1 MGRSRFPGKPL
12 KFQNRK
18 RISVLSGAVYHET
31 AQENHPAARGS
42 GGNDFSG
49 EKEEEE
55 KKETNNENDKNFTS
69 ENKVIDNNHKNQQ
82 ESQENGSDISKSP
95 VRTRSQNKMEPSKS
109 EKPKPVKKTVTFGT
123 VESCEDIFLNLKRVP
138 IKHHAPLVSII
149 KKKSSLKQTEYS
161 TFNSILKPAK
171 LTDLSSKSSIEQ
183 QEGYLRK
190 NLNPLSKPLNKFSQ
204 FSESRCISPPP
215 RNISPVEKEAGNP
228 PKFVLPIRSA
238 HSSRVIKPNKRFI
251 DGEEQSTISSSLSS
265 GKVLKKP
272 KLKRLVFNNIH
283 GDDDSPEEEDLDK
296 NDSEKNRDKSL
307 LSSNL
312 FKGKTTNSFSNINT
326 GSRKS
331 LRDLFSVEKD
341 SDFPPDENSNVET
354 LEKLKTNESKEERTG
369 HAMRKLMDISDG
381 STSPSTSSSS
391 ESEESWESESPVASG
406 DEEERPTSASPEKD
420 KSTTSQLLRGK
431 VIIREARLQLN
442 TTTPSNTGLDGPFST
457 VTPSS
462 SPNPPTTVTCGV
474 CGAVRFYRFV
484 KQARKFGIYSCESC
498 RKFISKML
506 KKEKLSQRTGPVVMQ
521 CLKGEGNC
529 HVPPIVRSQQWKLLR
544 CTNKT
549 RCPACWLKMCL
560 KAFQVPP
567 NIRASLTAMLPP
579 YMRASAKPSG
589 PLTQVNPLRIPSNT
603 TSIPQPMFSTL
614 TNTENENK
622 LFGTLKSA
630 KKLSEE
636 MDKHEEKIQK
646 EFKEGDDLNKDFSNN
661 RKRRL
666 TRVKVRKK
674 DKSDNNPTE
683 DPKRQKMELKGPRVK
698 HVCRSA
704 SIVLGQP
711 IATFPTQEEKDKP
724 EKSLLSDDDN
734 MAVTNLDKEN
744 GTLIMSSCDSEI
756 DTENKSL
763 QTLSESLSTKEFDV
777 EIQSESKK
785 KKVESQIAV
794 KQHTKVE
801 SSEDETVADLLP
813 KKSIQKPLSNITN
826 IRGRSQKCGQNRP
839 ELICVDF
846 WESYDPDEVCST
858 GFGLIGTTPF
868 TVVRLCF
875 LCGSAGDE
883 KMLVCSSCCEWYHG
897 WCAEDAGRSA
907 NSSDWTC
914 ARCVACAVCSRAAAR
929 LRCRSCARHHHATCL
944 VPAPPDHRSDWPQ
957 ICSACLKCKSC
968 DSNRVNKFVGS
979 LPFCRPCFKLR
990 QKGNYCPL
998 CQACYRDNDFDSKM
1012 MECGWCGRWVHA
1024 SCEGLSGEGYQLLS
1038 ALPPSI
1044 EYICCKCMPN
1054 DPPWRKM
1061 LTEHLKAKLL
1071 HLLKQ
1076 LAKNKKACALLK
1088 LTPHKN
1094 TPVPNKPYR
1103 LMSPQAIRKLH
1114 FDNGDETMKNTTETK
1129 VYRNTSRGRRNN
1141 PSLNKFDDS
1150 NMSQNIWHCSSL
1162 FTDVEIEKEDMPHT
1176 SHKVVNLQE
1185 PLMQNKEIC
1194 FSTGLYNN
1202 KTEFSASCVEVH
1214 ENYPSQIKMEKAMA
1228 MLPTTIHDDK
1238 YEAISDDDEPVKSF
1252 SQACSQQELS
1262 PALIRQPNL
1271 LNEGSTQNEL
1281 NRIVSPSL
1289 LDIKKRVNS
1298 DEYISLKDFNHDM
1311 KDVIIRT
1318 SNDDLQSIY
1327 KELFS
1332 ETFPW
1337 FDCENNCLQPN
1348 LEVEGE
1354 QDDVESL
1361 KEQEMS
1367 DNKGIKTT
1375 EQSVEKPLDQIVPK
1389 LESDGMKIE
1398 EELLEFYPMVDS
1410 RICVLCKVV
1419 GDGSPAMEGRLLYCG
1434 QNDWIH
1440 ANCALW
1446 SAEVFEEIDG
1456 SLQNVHSAIS
1466 RGKMIKCAS
1475 CEIKGASVGCCAKN
1489 CSETYHYACARKES
1503 CAFMDDKRVFC
1514 PTHGRD
1520 VPKKSLQ
1527 KDADFELTRPVY
1539 VELDKKKKRYSEISK
1554 VQFLMGSLTVHSLG
1568 KIVPSVSDY
1577 EDFLMPVDFSC
1588 TRLFWSSKKP
1598 SKIVRYTIKTKLILA
1613 EPLPGY
1619 DFGVNITVDHT
1630 MDVHIVDR
1638 AIAEIGAWHE
1648 SLETRP
1654 KPVLMMKNDK
1664 SPIKFGNSV
1673 TLEDLAV
1680 KQVVDYLLDN
1690 VCKQEQQDEEEP
1702 QTTADLLPPEVKDAI
1717 FEDLN
1722 HDLLDGISMQD
1733 IFPKLMSY
1741 EDLVA
1746 MDLKNE
1752 FYGAM
1757 SQSDDKTDSRST
1769 DFIDELLNARL
1780 ESGNKE
1786 LKRSKSEMLLQ
1797 NHNFKTL
1804 TTGRGQQRSTSL
1816 TWNNKF
1822 DTSLLSS
1829 TIKRCKIGKSSTVT
1843 GKLSPVQ
1850 RVALAE
1856 NSLDAIKEN
1865 ERSNIDKKV
1874 KSENASN
1881 DTDIC
1886 EEAPHSS
1893 GINYRAATPKQKD
1906 DNSNEKADKTEGYY
1920 TDVIDFYTKIQCSPI
1935 SQLDGAADWSGSEST
1950 CSSRPCSPRDD
1961 DFTPIQQLDGA
1972 EDHVGGND
1980 NMQRNHSNQFLYRAS
1995 GTEST
2000 YTVTIAGNA
2009 ISGQPELVMRPL
2021 DDGSG
2026 VPGQLEQLVRCDRC
2040 QCTYRNKES
2049 YDRHVPSCD
2058 MMSTSESESENPKS
2072 PENRTLTTL
2081 QNAFQGGFAQPM
2093 IIHTGVVTGSEN
2105 SVKAEGIS
2113 ARRTSINTRQIT
2125 INGTIVE
2132 TPSPGPTNEM
2142 TMTITEQMKS
2152 GTVIFDQSKTSNV
2165 QGSANQQV
2173 LSTPQIVVTPQ
2184 MLLPPK
2190 TSTSGGQKIMTPQI
2204 ITQPGIIPYN
2214 ICVKPGNGNAN
2225 IQQIQGGADMAQLL
2239 TGPGGIQVISSNSNQ
2254 VLTIPSN
2261 QGSITPMIQGK
2272 NQVANFPN
2280 MASASS
2286 IALPVNSIQAMPN
2299 TSIIQNIQPM
2309 IRPQI
2314 QGNPT
2319 IVVPAMTAQRL
2330 SSPNSQNK
2338 QQIILSGT
2346 PQKSPK
2352 KQPPQVQPKPIF
2364 QASSR
2369 GRGRPLPKPTTIK
2382 RQTKLEKTF
2391 TTINQSPLGP
2401 GNTVIQ
2407 LQTNNQTGQP
2417 SIIVQPVAN
2426 QNIMSAYVEALSQQ
2440 QNQNMQYIATIAPQ
2454 GDFKTAPTQFISQS
2468 GLVPQTFQ
2476 IQQTE
2481 SGGLVAVPSGG
2492 IPVLLPQGNVGILPQ
2507 TIQQGA
2513 TLLPQG
2519 TIQAQGIISQ
2529 GPNGPTI
2536 LPQAIH
2542 TQNGATIIPQGTIQG
2557 LAPGTITSQT
2567 ATLLPNNTLQSAGAT
2582 VVPQSGIGNG
2592 QTTIIPNAALPSQ
2605 GNALISSAP
2614 GATILPQGTLLP
2626 QFCNDQVLLG
2636 STPTLEM
2643 VTDPSGCMYLT
2654 TTQPVYYGLETIVQN
2669 TVMSSQQ
2676 FVSTAMQGVLAQ
2688 NSSFS
2693 ATTTQVFQ
2701 ASKIEPIVEVP
2712 TGYVVVNN
2720 VGESVSTQAA
2730 SSAPN
2735 VVTAHTVQSTPQSIK
2750 TVKTSVPNLTL
2761 QPLPE
2766 KQSNNNNRQTPKV
2779 IQMGSTPLTMGSQS
2793 GPGNMMTGRQNMNPI
2808 TSQIH
2813 SMSITNPTQNI
2824 QKQNLSKQ
2832 NNITM
2837 SPNVTLVSSTGQP
2850 VMAISQSVPNSM
2862 PSFSMQS
2869 IPLSQPIVSSS
2880 IAPSNNKNNMKVENS
2895 HVIEISG
2902 NLQDNSN
2909 CNSLPTISVTQSIK
2923 SPTPWRLNQNN
2934 NDNKIDMQNISL
2946 RTNNTS
2952 NNSQMNIQNGRQITH
2967 AEPDKIVSQNCMM
2980 PVLNNGNA
2988 MSSGNIHSHQFETS
3002 LNVSHHS
3009 STHSTSNN
3017 VIQITAGNIYP
3028 PSSVMNSNFDAD
3040 TALKLSKI
3048 NALSKAE
3055 GGHLNF
3061 SQEIMA
3067 SHSQQ
3072 HAQNDKSFQ
3081 NIGSNENKHNSDGIN
3096 NQMNIHKL
3104 SSCQVTGNM
3113 NNSPSISIIPHV
3125 IRPQMQNNPNAMPVT
3140 NNTNQMCSIT
3150 NSSHGQVQVLNSAN
3164 NSLQNINMSCQEA
3177 SNNRMNITVSS
3188 DNSLHQSNQQH
3199 DISGSILNS
3208 SSMNHGNM
3216 SMMTHEGNQHPSSN
3230 QIHIMNGQIQH
3241 SRQMDTNQMQTINQS
3256 SSNRSF
3262 HDNII
3267 GTQPNHNQSNM
3278 LSNRSTPD
3286 NNNLMNQSINMHN
3299 LSNNHNLNRSDL
3311 NDLNHLHMNQS
3322 LSNMNNMQNNRMMI
3336 DNMQTHAMNNMSH
3349 QMHSNRPMDSMH
3361 NQQIHSMQ
3369 QMGHHINNSSRQQM
3383 DNMHMGQQ
3391 NMNMQQNRQLENISH
3406 HHPHQMSNVMQIQN
3420 NRQHIDG
3427 NMMSMHQHVSNQMHN
3442 RQQLENSMNM
3452 HHISN
3457 QPTMNLGNPM
3467 DNSNSLQ
3474 GMHGNRHENNSMSMQ
3489 NLNVMNQMQNN
3500 RNPMEHA
3507 GLMQHHINNMNS
3519 MNNMNMHNNM
3529 NNTMQITNTNH
3540 QSMTSSLMHV
3550 PNIPDIKNEIQNSC
3564 SGSCSNNT
3572 TQQFS
3577 NSQSSFEI
3585 CSNMNQNASL
3595 NMGTGNMIHNMNVAN
3610 SNLSNNI
3617 MMNSTNNSMYATNN
3631 QNNLSGHEMLMS
3643 CNNSNDHNVNNNLM
3657 PGNSN
3662 HMMMNNSQSHTNSSQ
3677 ILGAQVPSNNQINI
3691 NSCSMNANNTTQN
3704 INNMDNQI
3712 NRPNI
3717 SSTETPKFQQ
3727 EPMRG
3732 KNMMGPPPNTNIPH
3746 NNLSNND
3753 CSKVNIVANDK
3764 QNHSISVNNQIGY
3777 MQMNS
3782 QNNRVINLP
3791 ERNRMNNSNM
3801 ENNMN
3806 QHAPQQHNIRVVTN
3820 NNSNSSVGGLATEPN
3835 LSFQQKSENST
3846 MINVPFQAIPNSA
3859 PMNINVNS
3867 SNNTV
3872 NITVQNNLVDPKIAS
3887 KTAADINFPLQS
3899 NNANM
3904 LQNQNNTNNM
3914 ICIPVQQNSTINLP
3928 TQNSTSITLPKAPP
3942 TQQSGI
3948 PTNVV
3953 NPMSMRPMN
3962 RVLPLHRDG
3971 QSKSTKTSSASKT
3984 QTVSKQRAPVS
3995 HDMPDLNIKEETID
4009 SDLEKAIEES
4019 KRMLEL
4025 ERAKR
4030 EKEERDAARAIQLS
4044 TEMHEANT
4052 SSATIINEPV
4062 ARDHEPAVNVS
4073 KMTSLPSLD
4082 SDMEAEPPKV
4092 LAEKDTNRSIPT
4104 KITNG
4109 PNKVM
4114 KRPLSDKKTENE
4126 IVANKKQSKLLK
4138 GQENKT
4144 AQPKQA
4150 PDPPKDDGPK
4160 LIYEVTSEDGFNYSS
4175 SSLTDLWAKVIEA
4188 VQNSRKHSGLPL
4200 IQYNLPSSL
4209 SGAHLLGLNNNA
4221 LRYLIEQLPGASRC
4235 TKYKIRQGRPLSS
4248 WDNDLDLS
4256 EGFKESPWGSART
4269 GPVARKHNHDMFS
4282 WMASPFREEPPPFG
4296 GQEGE
4301 SLISRRLATLPPAM
4315 RFRQLKE
4322 TSKASVGVYRS
4333 HIHGRGLFCKRDIEE
4348 GDMVIEYAGEV
4359 IRAVLADQREKRYE
4373 AMSGRRGVGGCYMFR
4388 IDDNL
4393 VVDATLKGNAARF
4406 INHSCDPNCYS
4417 RVVDIHGH
4425 KHILIFAL
4433 RRITIGEELT
4443 YDYKFPFEEIKIPC
4457 TCGAKKCRKY
4467 LN

>member
-31 AQENHPAARGS
+31 TPESHPAARGS
-42 GGNDFSG
+42 GGNDFTG

-55 KKETNNENDKNFTS
+55 KKENNNENEANSTS
-69 ENKVIDNNHKNQQ
+69 ENKVTSEGLKKNKQ
-82 ESQENGSDISKSP
+82 EAQENGSDLLKSP
-95 VRTRSQNKMEPSKS
+95 VRTRSQNKMEPSK
-109 EKPKPVKKTVTFGT
+109 
-123 VESCEDIFLNLKRVP
+123 
-138 IKHHAPLVSII
+138 
-149 KKKSSLKQTEYS
+149 
-161 TFNSILKPAK
+161 
-171 LTDLSSKSSIEQ
+171 
-183 QEGYLRK
+183 
-190 NLNPLSKPLNKFSQ
+190 
-204 FSESRCISPPP
+204 
-215 RNISPVEKEAGNP
+215 
-228 PKFVLPIRSA
+228 
-238 HSSRVIKPNKRFI
+238 
-251 DGEEQSTISSSLSS
+251 DGEEQTTTSNSLCS

-272 KLKRLVFNNIH
+272 KLKRVVFNNLH
-283 GDDDSPEEEDLDK
+283 DDDDSPEEGECDK
-296 NDSEKNRDKSL
+296 KDKEKNREKSL
-307 LSSNL
+307 MASSNL
-312 FKGKTTNSFSNINT
+312 FKGKTANSFSTINT
-326 GSRKS
+326 GSRKP
-331 LRDLFSVEKD
+331 LLDLFAIEKGL
-341 SDFPPDENSNVET
+341 DFPSDENSNVES
-354 LEKLKTNESKEERTG
+354 LDKLKPTESKEERTG
-369 HAMRKLMDISDG
+369 HAMRKLMDISDA
-381 STSPSTSSSS
+381 SSSPSTSSGS
-391 ESEESWESESPVASG
+391 ESEESWESESPPGSG
-406 DEEERPTSASPEKD
+406 DEEEKPASISPEKD
-420 KSTTSQLLRGK
+420 KSNPSQLLRGK

-457 VTPSS
+457 VVPSS

-506 KKEKLSQRTGPVVMQ
+506 KKEKMSQRTGPVVMQ

-567 NIRASLTAMLPP
+567 NLRASLTAMLPP
-579 YMRASAKPSG
+579 HMRASAKPSG
-589 PLTQVNPLRIPSNT
+589 PLTQANPLRITGNT
-603 TSIPQPMFSTL
+603 TSTSPPIFSATNTTTTL
-614 TNTENENK
+614 TTENEK
-622 LFGTLKSA
+622 LFGNLKSI
-630 KKLSEE
+630 KKVSEDVE
-636 MDKHEEKIQK
+636 KQEEKIQESK
-646 EFKEGDDLNKDFSNN
+646 VDEESNEDFSNN

-666 TRVKVRKK
+666 TRIKVRKK
-674 DKSDNNPTE
+674 DKNDVKQTE

-724 EKSLLSDDDN
+724 EKSISSDDDIN
-734 MAVTNLDKEN
+734 TVPITDKEN
-744 GTLIMSSCDSEI
+744 GTPDLSSCESEI
-756 DTENKSL
+756 DAENKPL
-763 QTLSESLSTKEFDV
+763 QTTTQIVTSKEFDT
-777 EIQSESKK
+777 ENQTESKK
-785 KKVESQIAV
+785 RKIEMPISSKPLN
-794 KQHTKVE
+794 KME
-801 SSEDETVADLLP
+801 SSEDEIVMDLIP

-846 WESYDPDEVCST
+846 WESYDPDEVCSS
-858 GFGLIGTTPF
+858 GFGLIGTAPF
-868 TVVRLCF
+868 TVARLCF
-875 LCGSAGDE
+875 LCGSAGSE

-907 NSSDWTC
+907 SSGEWTC

-929 LRCRSCARHHHATCL
+929 LRCRSCARHHHAACL

-968 DSNRVNKFVGS
+968 DNNRVNKFVGS

-1024 SCEGLSGEGYQLLS
+1024 SCE
-1038 ALPPSI
+1038 
-1044 EYICCKCMPN
+1044 
-1054 DPPWRKM
+1054 
-1061 LTEHLKAKLL
+1061 
-1071 HLLKQ
+1071 
-1076 LAKNKKACALLK
+1076 
-1088 LTPHKN
+1088 
-1094 TPVPNKPYR
+1094 
-1103 LMSPQAIRKLH
+1103 
-1114 FDNGDETMKNTTETK
+1114 
-1129 VYRNTSRGRRNN
+1129 
-1141 PSLNKFDDS
+1141 
-1150 NMSQNIWHCSSL
+1150 
-1162 FTDVEIEKEDMPHT
+1162 DVAMEKEDIPHT

-1202 KTEFSASCVEVH
+1202 KTEFSSSCVEVH
-1214 ENYPSQIKMEKAMA
+1214 ENYSPQIKTEKAMA

-1238 YEAISDDDEPVKSF
+1238 YEAISDDDEPVKSI
-1252 SQACSQQELS
+1252 SQASSAQDLS
-1262 PALIRQPNL
+1262 PALIRQTNL
-1271 LNEGSTQNEL
+1271 VDEDITETDF

-1289 LDIKKRVNS
+1289 LDIKRRVNS

-1311 KDVIIRT
+1311 KDVIVRT
-1318 SNDDLQSIY
+1318 SNEDLRSIY
-1327 KELFS
+1327 KELFC

-1348 LEVEGE
+1348 LEVEG
-1354 QDDVESL
+1354 
-1361 KEQEMS
+1361 
-1367 DNKGIKTT
+1367 
-1375 EQSVEKPLDQIVPK
+1375 
-1389 LESDGMKIE
+1389 
-1398 EELLEFYPMVDS
+1398 Y
-1410 RICVLCKVV
+1410 
-1419 GDGSPAMEGRLLYCG
+1419 
-1434 QNDWIH
+1434 
-1440 ANCALW
+1440 
-1446 SAEVFEEIDG
+1446 
-1456 SLQNVHSAIS
+1456 
-1466 RGKMIKCAS
+1466 
-1475 CEIKGASVGCCAKN
+1475 
-1489 CSETYHYACARKES
+1489 
-1503 CAFMDDKRVFC
+1503 
-1514 PTHGRD
+1514 
-1520 VPKKSLQ
+1520 
-1527 KDADFELTRPVY
+1527 
-1539 VELDKKKKRYSEISK
+1539 
-1554 VQFLMGSLTVHSLG
+1554 
-1568 KIVPSVSDY
+1568 DY
-1577 EDFLMPVDFSC
+1577 
-1588 TRLFWSSKKP
+1588 
-1598 SKIVRYTIKTKLILA
+1598 
-1613 EPLPGY
+1613 
-1619 DFGVNITVDHT
+1619 GVNITVDHT
-1630 MDVHIVDR
+1630 LDVQIVER

-1648 SLETRP
+1648 SLETVSNTVRM
-1654 KPVLMMKNDK
+1654 LKNDK
-1664 SPIKFGNSV
+1664 SPIKYGNSV

-1680 KQVVDYLLDN
+1680 KQVVEYLLDN

-1702 QTTADLLPPEVKDAI
+1702 QNTADLLPPEVKDAI

-1757 SQSDDKTDSRST
+1757 SQSDDKSDSRST

-1797 NHNFKTL
+1797 NHNLKTL

-1829 TIKRCKIGKSSTVT
+1829 TIKRCKMGKSSTVT

-1850 RVALAE
+1850 RTTITE
-1856 NSLDAIKEN
+1856 NTLECIKEN
-1865 ERSNIDKKV
+1865 ERTSLEKKP
-1874 KSENASN
+1874 KSENVNNSEIA
-1881 DTDIC
+1881 
-1886 EEAPHSS
+1886 EEAAHSS
-1893 GINYRAATPKQKD
+1893 GINYRSTTPKEKED
-1906 DNSNEKADKTEGYY
+1906 PTKEKADKTEGYY

-1950 CSSRPCSPRDD
+1950 CSSRPNSPRED

-1972 EDHVGGND
+1972 DDHPGND
-1980 NMQRNHSNQFLYRAS
+1980 MQRNHTNQFLYRAS

-2009 ISGQPELVMRPL
+2009 INGQPELVMRPL

-2026 VPGQLEQLVRCDRC
+2026 APGQMEQLVRCDRC

-2049 YDRHVPSCD
+2049 YDRHIPSCD

-2081 QNAFQGGFAQPM
+2081 QNAFQGAFAQPM
-2093 IIHTGVVTGSEN
+2093 VIHAGVVSGTEN

-2132 TPSPGPTNEM
+2132 TPSPGPANEM

-2152 GTVIFDQSKTSNV
+2152 GTVIFDQSKTTNV
-2165 QGSANQQV
+2165 QVSANQQV
-2173 LSTPQIVVTPQ
+2173 LSSPQIVVTPQ

-2190 TSTSGGQKIMTPQI
+2190 TSTSSGQKIMTPQI
-2204 ITQPGIIPYN
+2204 ITQPGILPYN

-2225 IQQIQGGADMAQLL
+2225 IQQIQGGADMTQLL
-2239 TGPGGIQVISSNSNQ
+2239 SGAGGIQVISSNSNQ

-2261 QGSITPMIQGK
+2261 QPGNIAPMIQGK
-2272 NQVANFPN
+2272 NHVTSFPN

-2286 IALPVNSIQAMPN
+2286 IALPVNSIQGMPN

-2330 SSPNSQNK
+2330 ASPNSQNK
-2338 QQIILSGT
+2338 QHIILPGT

-2352 KQPPQVQPKPIF
+2352 KQPPPVQPKPIF
-2364 QASSR
+2364 QAANR

-2454 GDFKTAPTQFISQS
+2454 GDFKTGPTQFISQS
-2468 GLVPQTFQ
+2468 GLMPQTFQ

-2507 TIQQGA
+2507 AIQQGA
-2513 TLLPQG
+2513 TILPQG

-2542 TQNGATIIPQGTIQG
+2542 TQNGTTIIPQGTIQG

-2567 ATLLPNNTLQSAGAT
+2567 ATLLPNNTLHTAGAT

-2592 QTTIIPNAALPSQ
+2592 QTTIIPNGALPSQ

-2730 SSAPN
+2730 SSTPN
-2735 VVTAHTVQSTPQSIK
+2735 VVTAQTVQSTPQPLK

-2761 QPLPE
+2761 QPLPD
-2766 KQSNNNNRQTPKV
+2766 KQQNNVNRQTSKV
-2779 IQMGSTPLTMGSQS
+2779 IQMSPAPLT
-2793 GPGNMMTGRQNMNPI
+2793 
-2808 TSQIH
+2808 
-2813 SMSITNPTQNI
+2813 
-2824 QKQNLSKQ
+2824 
-2832 NNITM
+2832 
-2837 SPNVTLVSSTGQP
+2837 
-2850 VMAISQSVPNSM
+2850 
-2862 PSFSMQS
+2862 
-2869 IPLSQPIVSSS
+2869 
-2880 IAPSNNKNNMKVENS
+2880 
-2895 HVIEISG
+2895 
-2902 NLQDNSN
+2902 
-2909 CNSLPTISVTQSIK
+2909 
-2923 SPTPWRLNQNN
+2923 
-2934 NDNKIDMQNISL
+2934 
-2946 RTNNTS
+2946 
-2952 NNSQMNIQNGRQITH
+2952 
-2967 AEPDKIVSQNCMM
+2967 
-2980 PVLNNGNA
+2980 
-2988 MSSGNIHSHQFETS
+2988 
-3002 LNVSHHS
+3002 
-3009 STHSTSNN
+3009 
-3017 VIQITAGNIYP
+3017 
-3028 PSSVMNSNFDAD
+3028 
-3040 TALKLSKI
+3040 
-3048 NALSKAE
+3048 
-3055 GGHLNF
+3055 
-3061 SQEIMA
+3061 
-3067 SHSQQ
+3067 
-3072 HAQNDKSFQ
+3072 
-3081 NIGSNENKHNSDGIN
+3081 
-3096 NQMNIHKL
+3096 
-3104 SSCQVTGNM
+3104 
-3113 NNSPSISIIPHV
+3113 
-3125 IRPQMQNNPNAMPVT
+3125 
-3140 NNTNQMCSIT
+3140 
-3150 NSSHGQVQVLNSAN
+3150 
-3164 NSLQNINMSCQEA
+3164 
-3177 SNNRMNITVSS
+3177 
-3188 DNSLHQSNQQH
+3188 
-3199 DISGSILNS
+3199 
-3208 SSMNHGNM
+3208 
-3216 SMMTHEGNQHPSSN
+3216 
-3230 QIHIMNGQIQH
+3230 
-3241 SRQMDTNQMQTINQS
+3241 
-3256 SSNRSF
+3256 
-3262 HDNII
+3262 
-3267 GTQPNHNQSNM
+3267 
-3278 LSNRSTPD
+3278 
-3286 NNNLMNQSINMHN
+3286 
-3299 LSNNHNLNRSDL
+3299 
-3311 NDLNHLHMNQS
+3311 
-3322 LSNMNNMQNNRMMI
+3322 
-3336 DNMQTHAMNNMSH
+3336 
-3349 QMHSNRPMDSMH
+3349 
-3361 NQQIHSMQ
+3361 
-3369 QMGHHINNSSRQQM
+3369 
-3383 DNMHMGQQ
+3383 
-3391 NMNMQQNRQLENISH
+3391 
-3406 HHPHQMSNVMQIQN
+3406 
-3420 NRQHIDG
+3420 
-3427 NMMSMHQHVSNQMHN
+3427 
-3442 RQQLENSMNM
+3442 
-3452 HHISN
+3452 
-3457 QPTMNLGNPM
+3457 
-3467 DNSNSLQ
+3467 
-3474 GMHGNRHENNSMSMQ
+3474 
-3489 NLNVMNQMQNN
+3489 
-3500 RNPMEHA
+3500 
-3507 GLMQHHINNMNS
+3507 
-3519 MNNMNMHNNM
+3519 
-3529 NNTMQITNTNH
+3529 
-3540 QSMTSSLMHV
+3540 
-3550 PNIPDIKNEIQNSC
+3550 
-3564 SGSCSNNT
+3564 
-3572 TQQFS
+3572 
-3577 NSQSSFEI
+3577 
-3585 CSNMNQNASL
+3585 
-3595 NMGTGNMIHNMNVAN
+3595 
-3610 SNLSNNI
+3610 
-3617 MMNSTNNSMYATNN
+3617 
-3631 QNNLSGHEMLMS
+3631 
-3643 CNNSNDHNVNNNLM
+3643 
-3657 PGNSN
+3657 
-3662 HMMMNNSQSHTNSSQ
+3662 
-3677 ILGAQVPSNNQINI
+3677 
-3691 NSCSMNANNTTQN
+3691 
-3704 INNMDNQI
+3704 
-3712 NRPNI
+3712 
-3717 SSTETPKFQQ
+3717 
-3727 EPMRG
+3727 
-3732 KNMMGPPPNTNIPH
+3732 
-3746 NNLSNND
+3746 
-3753 CSKVNIVANDK
+3753 
-3764 QNHSISVNNQIGY
+3764 
-3777 MQMNS
+3777 
-3782 QNNRVINLP
+3782 
-3791 ERNRMNNSNM
+3791 
-3801 ENNMN
+3801 
-3806 QHAPQQHNIRVVTN
+3806 
-3820 NNSNSSVGGLATEPN
+3820 
-3835 LSFQQKSENST
+3835 
-3846 MINVPFQAIPNSA
+3846 
-3859 PMNINVNS
+3859 
-3867 SNNTV
+3867 
-3872 NITVQNNLVDPKIAS
+3872 
-3887 KTAADINFPLQS
+3887 
-3899 NNANM
+3899 
-3904 LQNQNNTNNM
+3904 
-3914 ICIPVQQNSTINLP
+3914 QNSTINLP

-3948 PTNVV
+3948 PTNIV

-3971 QSKSTKTSSASKT
+3971 QSKSAKNSSASKT
-3984 QTVSKQRAPVS
+3984 APVPKQRPAPTVS
-3995 HDMPDLNIKEETID
+3995 HDMPDLNVKEETVD

-4019 KRMLEL
+4019 KRMLQL

-4044 TEMHEANT
+4044 AEMQQANT
-4052 SSATIINEPV
+4052 SAASANVESRNHGTIEAV
-4062 ARDHEPAVNVS
+4062 A

-4082 SDMEAEPPKV
+4082 TVMEVEAPKV
-4092 LAEKDTNRSIPT
+4092 LVEKDINRSIQ
-4104 KITNG
+4104 
-4109 PNKVM
+4109 NKMSNASSKVI
-4114 KRPLSDKKTENE
+4114 KRPLNDKKTEKE
-4126 IVANKKQSKLLK
+4126 AVVSKKHSKLLK

-4144 AQPKQA
+4144 SQPKQIC
-4150 PDPPKDDGPK
+4150 DPPKDDGPK

-4175 SSLTDLWAKVIEA
+4175 SSLTDLWTKVIEA
-4188 VQNSRKHSGLPL
+4188 VQNARKLSGLPL
-4200 IQYNLPSSL
+4200 IQYNLPSTL

-4269 GPVARKHNHDMFS
+4269 GPIARKQNHDMFS

-4433 RRITIGEELT
+4433 RRITVGEELT
-4443 YDYKFPFEEIKIPC
+4443 YDYKFPFEEVKIPC

>member
-18 RISVLSGAVYHET
+18 RISVLSGTVYHET
-31 AQENHPAARGS
+31 ATENHPPARGS
-42 GGNDFSG
+42 TANDFAG
-49 EKEEEE
+49 EQEEEE
-55 KKETNNENDKNFTS
+55 KKENNNETDECSQNKVTDTTKNKQENQDKNT
-69 ENKVIDNNHKNQQ
+69 NDL
-82 ESQENGSDISKSP
+82 SKSP
-95 VRTRSQNKMEPSKS
+95 VRTRSQNKMEPAKG

-123 VESCEDIFLNLKRVP
+123 VESCEDIFFPLKKVP
-138 IKHHAPLVSII
+138 IKHHAPLVPII

-171 LTDLSSKSSIEQ
+171 LTDLSSKSSSEH

-190 NLNPLSKPLNKFSQ
+190 NLNPLSKPMNKFSQ
-204 FSESRCISPPP
+204 FSESRCMSPPP
-215 RNISPVEKEAGNP
+215 RNASPVEKESGSST
-228 PKFVLPIRSA
+228 KFVLPMRSA

-251 DGEEQSTISSSLSS
+251 DGEEQSAACSSISS

-272 KLKRLVFNNIH
+272 KLKRLVFNNLPN
-283 GDDDSPEEEDLDK
+283 DDDTPDEEDQ
-296 NDSEKNRDKSL
+296 DKSNQIEKAKDNMPL
-307 LSSNL
+307 QSLKSSNL
-312 FKGKTTNSFSNINT
+312 FKDKTTNSFSSLSVGT
-326 GSRKS
+326 RK
-331 LRDLFSVEKD
+331 LHDLFSYEKE
-341 SDFPPDENSNVET
+341 PPQDENSNLES
-354 LEKLKTNESKEERTG
+354 LEKLKTSEPPKEDRTG
-369 HAMRKLMDISDG
+369 HAMRKLMDISDA
-381 STSPSTSSSS
+381 SSSSSTSSGS
-391 ESEESWESESPVASG
+391 ESEDSWDSASPTGSG
-406 DEEERPTSASPEKD
+406 DEEEKPPPASPEKD
-420 KSTTSQLLRGK
+420 KSSASQLLRGK
-431 VIIREARLQLN
+431 IILREARLQLN
-442 TTTPSNTGLDGPFST
+442 PPAQSTSALDGPFST
-457 VTPSS
+457 HPQSS
-462 SPNPPTTVTCGV
+462 FTCGV

-506 KKEKLSQRTGPVVMQ
+506 KKEKLSQKAGTVVMQ

-544 CTNKT
+544 CTNKA

-567 NIRASLTAMLPP
+567 NIRAGLTAMLPP
-579 YMRASAKPSG
+579 FMRSG
-589 PLTQVNPLRIPSNT
+589 VKTTGALAPANPLRITTTNT
-603 TSIPQPMFSTL
+603 TTTPQPVFAA
-614 TNTENENK
+614 TNGDSENNI
-622 LFGTLKSA
+622 FGVKPAA
-630 KKLSEE
+630 KKVEE
-636 MDKHEEKIQK
+636 VEKVVEDKTPKDRPVATEPNEE
-646 EFKEGDDLNKDFSNN
+646 FNAS
-661 RKRRL
+661 RKRQL

-674 DKSDNNPTE
+674 DKGDTKQVE
-683 DPKRQKMELKGPRVK
+683 DPKRQKVELKGPRVK

-711 IATFPTQEEKDKP
+711 IATFPTQDEKEKQDKTLDEEGALLSVEKDADAP
-724 EKSLLSDDDN
+724 DL
-734 MAVTNLDKEN
+734 TNSEFEV
-744 GTLIMSSCDSEI
+744 DSE
-756 DTENKSL
+756 NKAPPVVPDAA
-763 QTLSESLSTKEFDV
+763 LSKDSDV
-777 EIQSESKK
+777 EALAETKKRKIEQQIPVKIQSK
-785 KKVESQIAV
+785 A
-794 KQHTKVE
+794 E
-801 SSEDETVADLLP
+801 SSEDETVMDLVP
-813 KKSIQKPLSNITN
+813 KKTIMKPLTNITN
-826 IRGRSQKCGQNRP
+826 VRSRAQKCGQNRP

-858 GFGLIGTTPF
+858 GFGLIGTGSF
-868 TVVRLCF
+868 TVARLCF
-875 LCGSAGDE
+875 LCGSAGKE
-883 KMLVCSSCCEWYHG
+883 NMLACSSCCEWYHS
-897 WCAEDAGRSA
+897 WCAEEAAGGGG
-907 NSSDWTC
+907 WTC
-914 ARCVACAVCSRAAAR
+914 ARCVSCAACARGAAR
-929 LRCRSCARHHHATCL
+929 LRCRACARHYHAACL
-944 VPAPPDHRSDWPQ
+944 PAAPPDHRSDWPQ

-968 DSNRVNKFVGS
+968 DSSRVSKFVGS
-979 LPFCRPCFKLR
+979 LPFCGPCFKLR

-1044 EYICCKCMPN
+1044 EYICCKCMPL

-1061 LTEHLKAKLL
+1061 LTEHLKGRLL
-1071 HLLKQ
+1071 HLLKL

-1114 FDNGDETMKNTTETK
+1114 FDVVDESMKTSETK

-1141 PSLNKFDDS
+1141 NFPANKFDDS
-1150 NMSQNIWHCSSL
+1150 NTPHVWQCSSIL
-1162 FTDVEIEKEDMPHT
+1162 QDVDMEKEDIPHT

-1194 FSTGLYNN
+1194 FSTGLYGT
-1202 KTEFSASCVEVH
+1202 KTEFESSCVEVH
-1214 ENYPSQIKMEKAMA
+1214 ENYTPQPKSEKATT
-1228 MLPTTIHDDK
+1228 MLPTTVHDDK
-1238 YEAISDDDEPVKSF
+1238 YEAISDDDEPMKGF
-1252 SQACSQQELS
+1252 PQARSEQDLS
-1262 PALIRQPNL
+1262 PVVLRQ
-1271 LNEGSTQNEL
+1271 STDMSNSDDL
-1281 NRIVSPSL
+1281 DRVISPSL

-1298 DEYISLKDFNHDM
+1298 DGYVSLKDFNHDM
-1311 KDVIIRT
+1311 REVIQRT
-1318 SNDDLQSIY
+1318 TNDDLKSIY
-1327 KELFS
+1327 KDLFS

-1354 QDDVESL
+1354 QEDAESMKDVDVA
-1361 KEQEMS
+1361 
-1367 DNKGIKTT
+1367 DNKVKTAV
-1375 EQSVEKPLDQIVPK
+1375 QSIERPMDQIVPK
-1389 LESDGMKIE
+1389 LEADADKFE
-1398 EELLEFYPMVDS
+1398 EDLLEFYPVVDS
-1410 RICVLCKVV
+1410 RVCVLCKAT
-1419 GDGSPAMEGRLLYCG
+1419 GDGLPSMEGRLLYCG

-1440 ANCALW
+1440 SNCALW

-1466 RGKMIKCAS
+1466 RGKMIKCAA
-1475 CEIKGASVGCCAKN
+1475 CEVKGASVGCCAKN

-1514 PTHGRD
+1514 PTHGKD

-1539 VELDKKKKRYSEISK
+1539 VELDKKKKRYSEITK
-1554 VQFLMGSLTVHSLG
+1554 VQFILGSLAVHSLG

-1577 EDFLMPVDFSC
+1577 EEFLMPVDFSC
-1588 TRLFWSSKKP
+1588 TRLFWSCKKP

-1613 EPLPGY
+1613 EPLPGF

-1630 MDVHIVDR
+1630 MDVHIVER
-1638 AIAEIGAWHE
+1638 VMAEIGAWHE
-1648 SLETRP
+1648 SIETGSS
-1654 KPVLMMKNDK
+1654 KTVLMLKNDK
-1664 SPIKFGNSV
+1664 SPIKYGNTV

-1680 KQVVDYLLDN
+1680 KQVVEHLLDN

-1702 QTTADLLPPEVKDAI
+1702 QNTADLLPPEVKDAI

-1733 IFPKLMSY
+1733 IFQ
-1741 EDLVA
+1741 
-1746 MDLKNE
+1746 DLKNE
-1752 FYGAM
+1752 FYCAM
-1757 SQSDDKTDSRST
+1757 GQSDDKSNDKSDFRST
-1769 DFIDELLNARL
+1769 DFIDELLNSRF
-1780 ESGNKE
+1780 ETGSKE

-1797 NHNFKTL
+1797 SHGLKTL
-1804 TTGRGQQRSTSL
+1804 TTGRGQQRSSS
-1816 TWNNKF
+1816 WNNKF

-1829 TIKRCKIGKSSTVT
+1829 TIKRCKMGKSSTVT

-1850 RVALAE
+1850 RVTLTE
-1856 NSLDAIKEN
+1856 NIIESIKESD
-1865 ERSNIDKKV
+1865 SNTDKKV
-1874 KSENASN
+1874 KVETCTSGA
-1881 DTDIC
+1881 IC
-1886 EEAPHSS
+1886 DEAPHTS
-1893 GINYRAATPKQKD
+1893 GMNYRTTSPKQKD
-1906 DNSNEKADKTEGYY
+1906 ETNTTKTDKNEGYY

-1950 CSSRPCSPRDD
+1950 CSSRPGSPRDND
-1961 DFTPIQQLDGA
+1961 SDFSPIQQLDGA
-1972 EDHVGGND
+1972 EDNHPGD
-1980 NMQRNHSNQFLYRAS
+1980 NVPRGQTNQFLYRAS
-1995 GTEST
+1995 GTES
-2000 YTVTIAGNA
+2000 YTVTFAGNS

-2026 VPGQLEQLVRCDRC
+2026 SNQMEQPVRCDRC

-2049 YDRHVPSCD
+2049 YDRHVASCD
-2058 MMSTSESESENPKS
+2058 MISTSESESENPKS

-2081 QNAFQGGFAQPM
+2081 QNAFQGAFAQPM
-2093 IIHTGVVTGSEN
+2093 IIHAGVVSGTEN
-2105 SVKAEGIS
+2105 TVKAEGIA

-2132 TPSPGPTNEM
+2132 TPSPGPSNEM

-2152 GTVIFDQSKTSNV
+2152 GTVIFDQSKTTNV
-2165 QGSANQQV
+2165 QVSANQQV
-2173 LSTPQIVVTPQ
+2173 LSSPQIVVTPQ

-2190 TSTSGGQKIMTPQI
+2190 TSSAGGQKIMAPQI
-2204 ITQPGIIPYN
+2204 ITQPSILPYN
-2214 ICVKPGNGNAN
+2214 ICVKPGNGGAN
-2225 IQQIQGGADMAQLL
+2225 IQQIQGNADMAQLL
-2239 TGPGGIQVISSNSNQ
+2239 SGSGGIQVISSNSNQ
-2254 VLTIPSN
+2254 VLTIPTN
-2261 QGSITPMIQGK
+2261 QQGNIGGMLQGK
-2272 NQVANFPN
+2272 TQVANFPN
-2280 MASASS
+2280 MSASS
-2286 IALPVNSIQAMPN
+2286 IALPVNSIQGMPN

-2330 SSPNSQNK
+2330 QSPNTQPK
-2338 QQIILSGT
+2338 QQLILPGA

-2352 KQPPQVQPKPIF
+2352 KQPAPVQPKPIF
-2364 QASSR
+2364 QANR
-2369 GRGRPLPKPTTIK
+2369 ARGRPMPKPTTIK
-2382 RQTKLEKTF
+2382 TRQTKMEKTF
-2391 TTINQSPLGP
+2391 TAINQTPIGP

-2454 GDFKTAPTQFISQS
+2454 GDFKTGPTQFISQS
-2468 GLVPQTFQ
+2468 GIMPQTFQ

-2507 TIQQGA
+2507 AIQQGA
-2513 TLLPQG
+2513 TILPQG
-2519 TIQAQGIISQ
+2519 AIQTQGIISQ

-2542 TQNGATIIPQGTIQG
+2542 TQNGTTIIPQGTIQG
-2557 LAPGTITSQT
+2557 LGPGNITSQT
-2567 ATLLPNNTLQSAGAT
+2567 ATLLPNNTLQTAGAT

-2592 QTTIIPNAALPSQ
+2592 QTTIIPNAALNAQ
-2605 GNALISSAP
+2605 GNIISPAT

-2676 FVSTAMQGVLAQ
+2676 FVSTAMPGVLAQ

-2720 VGESVSTQAA
+2720 VGDSVAVSST
-2730 SSAPN
+2730 PN
-2735 VVTAHTVQSTPQSIK
+2735 VVNAQTVQSSPPSLK
-2750 TVKTSVPNLTL
+2750 TVKTTVPNLTL
-2761 QPLPE
+2761 QPLPD
-2766 KQSNNNNRQTPKV
+2766 KSAMNVNRQTPKV
-2779 IQMGSTPLTMGSQS
+2779 IQMNPSSLTI
-2793 GPGNMMTGRQNMNPI
+2793 GPQTGAGTIISGRQTVNPI

-2813 SMSITNPTQNI
+2813 SMTISSAP
-2824 QKQNLSKQ
+2824 QNLQ
-2832 NNITM
+2832 RNIKPCNVSM

-2850 VMAISQSVPNSM
+2850 VMAISQSIPNSAT
-2862 PSFSMQS
+2862 SFSMQS

-2880 IAPSNNKNNMKVENS
+2880 IAPSTSKNNLKIENS

-2902 NLQDNSN
+2902 NLQDSNSAN
-2909 CNSLPTISVTQSIK
+2909 MPTISVTQSLK
-2923 SPTPWRLNQNN
+2923 SPTPWRQ
-2934 NDNKIDMQNISL
+2934 I
-2946 RTNNTS
+2946 NTS
-2952 NNSQMNIQNGRQITH
+2952 NNANMENKLELQNMTVKQTNVNTSSMNIQSNSSMNITGRNH
-2967 AEPDKIVSQNCMM
+2967 PNNDHDKVNQNCLIQM
-2980 PVLNNGNA
+2980 PNNS
-2988 MSSGNIHSHQFETS
+2988 MSGVNMHSHQFEQS

-3009 STHSTSNN
+3009 SSHSTTNN

-3040 TALKLSKI
+3040 TSLKLSKI
-3048 NALSKAE
+3048 NALSKTE

-3072 HAQNDKSFQ
+3072 HAKNDNTFQ
-3081 NIGSNENKHNSDGIN
+3081 NMGTVDNKHNTDSLS
-3096 NQMNIHKL
+3096 NQMNSHKL
-3104 SSCQVTGNM
+3104 SNCQMSGNIS
-3113 NNSPSISIIPHV
+3113 NTPAISIIPHNV
-3125 IRPQMQNNPNAMPVT
+3125 MRPQLQNNQNTISMT
-3140 NNTNQMCSIT
+3140 NNQNQMCSIP
-3150 NSSHGQVQVLNSAN
+3150 NSSSHGQVQLLNSG
-3164 NSLQNINMSCQEA
+3164 NSSMQSMNMSCQES
-3177 SNNRMNITVSS
+3177 SNNRMNISVSS
-3188 DNSLHQSNQQH
+3188 DNNSMQSSQQH
-3199 DISGSILNS
+3199 DMS
-3208 SSMNHGNM
+3208 SSMNTSNMSHGNNIQMM
-3216 SMMTHEGNQHPSSN
+3216 SHDNNQLTTPN

-3241 SRQMDTNQMQTINQS
+3241 NRQMDNNQLQQLNQS
-3256 SSNRSF
+3256 TPSRSF
-3262 HDNII
+3262 HDNIM
-3267 GTQPNHNQSNM
+3267 GGQQNHNQSNM

-3286 NNNLMNQSINMHN
+3286 NNSIMNQSMNIHNMG
-3299 LSNNHNLNRSDL
+3299 SNNHNMNRSDL
-3311 NDLNHLHMNQS
+3311 SELNHMHMQQPM
-3322 LSNMNNMQNNRMMI
+3322 SNMNMQNNRMMMESMQSHSMS
-3336 DNMQTHAMNNMSH
+3336 NMNHTI
-3349 QMHSNRPMDSMH
+3349 HSNRSMDNMH
-3361 NQQIHSMQ
+3361 NQQLHNMQ
-3369 QMGHHINNSSRQQM
+3369 QLNHHNNTRGQM
-3383 DNMHMGQQ
+3383 DNSMHVNQQ
-3391 NMNMQQNRQLENISH
+3391 ISMQQNRQMENVGLH
-3406 HHPHQMSNVMQIQN
+3406 HQHQMSNVMQIQN
-3420 NRQHIDG
+3420 NRQHVDNNIM
-3427 NMMSMHQHVSNQMHN
+3427 NMHPHVPNQMHN
-3442 RQQLENSMNM
+3442 RQMDNNM
-3452 HHISN
+3452 HMHHMSGSAPNI
-3457 QPTMNLGNPM
+3457 NLGSQM
-3467 DNSNSLQ
+3467 DNSGAMPNI
-3474 GMHGNRHENNSMSMQ
+3474 HGNRYDSNSITLQ
-3489 NLNVMNQMQNN
+3489 NINALNQIQNN
-3500 RNPMEHA
+3500 RTLEHSSM
-3507 GLMQHHINNMNS
+3507 MQHQMNS
-3519 MNNMNMHNNM
+3519 MNNMNMHNNL
-3529 NNTMQITNTNH
+3529 NSTMQIVNNNH
-3540 QSMTSSLMHV
+3540 QSMNNSMMQHM
-3550 PNIPDIKNEIQNSC
+3550 PNIPDIKNDIQSSC
-3564 SGSCSNNT
+3564 SGSCSNNST
-3572 TQQFS
+3572 
-3577 NSQSSFEI
+3577 SFPNNQNTMEI
-3585 CSNMNQNASL
+3585 CSNMNTNNI
-3595 NMGTGNMIHNMNVAN
+3595 NMGAGNMMHGMNVN
-3610 SNLSNNI
+3610 NTSMSNNM
-3617 MMNSTNNSMYATNN
+3617 MMNSVNNSNMYGASS
-3631 QNNLSGHEMLMS
+3631 QNNMSGHDMLMS
-3643 CNNSNDHNVNNNLM
+3643 CSNSTEHNNLM
-3657 PGNSN
+3657 SGTSN
-3662 HMMMNNSQSHTNSSQ
+3662 HNMMLNSSQ
-3677 ILGAQVPSNNQINI
+3677 THATNNNQNQMISNQVSNNQQINI
-3691 NSCSMNANNTTQN
+3691 NSCSMNSNNTSQSQSIT
-3704 INNMDNQI
+3704 NMDTQM
-3712 NRPNI
+3712 NRNSMPVPDP
-3717 SSTETPKFQQ
+3717 PKFTQDTL
-3727 EPMRG
+3727 RG
-3732 KNMMGPPPNTNIPH
+3732 KNIMGPPSNTNIPMTNIA
-3746 NNLSNND
+3746 NNKD
-3753 CSKVNIVANDK
+3753 CKVNMVANDK

-3777 MQMNS
+3777 MQMNPPNS
-3782 QNNRVINLP
+3782 NRVINLP
-3791 ERNRMNNSNM
+3791 ERGRMSNTSL
-3801 ENNMN
+3801 ESNIN
-3806 QHAPQQHNIRVVTN
+3806 QHVPQQHNIRVVTN
-3820 NNSNSSVGGLATEPN
+3820 NTNNNVAGITTDPLA
-3835 LSFQQKSENST
+3835 FQQNNDSNGT

-3887 KTAADINFPLQS
+3887 KAAADINFPLQA
-3899 NNANM
+3899 NNNL
-3904 LQNQNNTNNM
+3904 LQNQNTANNM
-3914 ICIPVQQNSTINLP
+3914 MCIPVPNNTINLP
-3928 TQNSTSITLPKAPP
+3928 TQNSSSITLPKAPP

-3971 QSKSTKTSSASKT
+3971 QSKSSTKTTSKT
-3984 QTVSKQRAPVS
+3984 TAVPKQRPVS
-3995 HDMPDLNIKEETID
+3995 HDMPDLNIKDENID

-4019 KRMLEL
+4019 KRMMEL
-4025 ERAKR
+4025 ESAKK
-4030 EKEERDAARAIQLS
+4030 EKEERDAAQAMQLS
-4044 TEMHEANT
+4044 TEIHQANT
-4052 SSATIINEPV
+4052 SSAAVTVETARISEPV
-4062 ARDHEPAVNVS
+4062 DSVA
-4073 KMTSLPSLD
+4073 KMSLPNLD
-4082 SDMEAEPPKV
+4082 ADMIDVEPPKA
-4092 LAEKDTNRSIPT
+4092 LTEKDTNRVPVPPKLPSAAT
-4104 KITNG
+4104 K
-4109 PNKVM
+4109 VV
-4114 KRPLSDKKTENE
+4114 KRALGDKKSEPEAT
-4126 IVANKKQSKLLK
+4126 ITKRQHKVSK
-4138 GQENKT
+4138 ENKPSV
-4144 AQPKQA
+4144 PKPA
-4150 PDPPKDDGPK
+4150 PEPSKDDGPK

-4175 SSLTDLWAKVIEA
+4175 SSLADLWAKVVEA
-4188 VQNSRKHSGLPL
+4188 VQIARKQSGLPP

-4209 SGAHLLGLNNNA
+4209 SGAHILGLNNNA

-4235 TKYKIRQGRPLSS
+4235 TKYKTRQGRQLSS

-4269 GPVARKHNHDMFS
+4269 GPVARKQNHDMFS

-4301 SLISRRLATLPPAM
+4301 SSISRRLATLPPAM

-4433 RRITIGEELT
+4433 RRITVGEELT
-4443 YDYKFPFEEIKIPC
+4443 YDYKFPFEEVKIPC

>member
-31 AQENHPAARGS
+31 TPENHSASRGS
-42 GGNDFSG
+42 TANDFTG

-55 KKETNNENDKNFTS
+55 KKENNSENEANIAI
-69 ENKVIDNNHKNQQ
+69 ENKVTNSIVKNKQDNLDNTTTD
-82 ESQENGSDISKSP
+82 SSKSP
-95 VRTRSQNKMEPSKS
+95 VRTRSQIKMDIPKND
-109 EKPKPVKKTVTFGT
+109 KPKPAKKTVTFGT
-123 VESCEDIFLNLKRVP
+123 VESCEDIFLPLKKVP

-171 LTDLSSKSSIEQ
+171 LTDLSSKSSLEH
-183 QEGYLRK
+183 QEGYLRR
-190 NLNPLSKPLNKFSQ
+190 NLNPLSKSTNKFSQ
-204 FSESRCISPPP
+204 FSDTRSTSPPP
-215 RNISPVEKEAGNP
+215 RNVSPIDKDSSNST
-228 PKFVLPIRSA
+228 KFVLPTRSS
-238 HSSRVIKPNKRFI
+238 HSSRVIKPNKKFI
-251 DGEEQSTISSSLSS
+251 DGDEQTIVSSSLSS

-272 KLKRLVFNNIH
+272 KLKRLVFNNLH
-283 GDDDSPEEEDLDK
+283 DDEDSLEEEE
-296 NDSEKNRDKSL
+296 SEKPNDTEKTKDKPIL
-307 LSSNL
+307 QSSL
-312 FKGKTTNSFSNINT
+312 FKDKTSTTSFSNLTNT
-326 GSRKS
+326 SSRKVV
-331 LRDLFSVEKD
+331 RDFFSYEKEQEY
-341 SDFPPDENSNVET
+341 SQDENSNVES
-354 LEKLKTNESKEERTG
+354 LEKIKSPEPNKEDRSG
-369 HAMRKLMDISDG
+369 HAMRKLMDISDA
-381 STSPSTSSSS
+381 SSSTSSSGS
-391 ESEESWESESPVASG
+391 ESEESWESESLEGSG
-406 DEEERPTSASPEKD
+406 EEGDRQPPASPEKD
-420 KSTTSQLLRGK
+420 KTSASQLLSGK
-431 VIIREARLQLN
+431 VIIREARLQL
-442 TTTPSNTGLDGPFST
+442 TTPAPSTTGLDGPFSALTT
-457 VTPSS
+457 VSS
-462 SPNPPTTVTCGV
+462 NNPPATVTCGV

-484 KQARKFGIYSCESC
+484 RQARKFGIYSCESC
-498 RKFISKML
+498 RKFISKLL
-506 KKEKLSQRTGPVVMQ
+506 KKDKMVLRTQPVITHCVR
-521 CLKGEGNC
+521 GEGNC
-529 HVPPIVRSQQWKLLR
+529 HVPPVVRSQQWKLLK
-544 CTNKT
+544 CTNKS
-549 RCPACWLKMCL
+549 RCPACWLKLCL

-567 NIRASLTAMLPP
+567 HIRATLTAMLPS
-579 YMRASAKPSG
+579 YMRSGSKPSG
-589 PLTQVNPLRIPSNT
+589 TLAQTHPLRIGSSNT
-603 TSIPQPMFSTL
+603 STTQSTFSSLVPESDNNIFAIKT
-614 TNTENENK
+614 T
-622 LFGTLKSA
+622 
-630 KKLSEE
+630 KKPEE
-636 MDKHEEKIQK
+636 VEKIEDKDIKQQK
-646 EFKEGDDLNKDFSNN
+646 DQVNDEPNEEFGSS
-661 RKRRL
+661 RKRRI
-666 TRVKVRKK
+666 TRIKVRKK
-674 DKSDNNPTE
+674 DKGESKHAE

-711 IATFPTQEEKDKP
+711 IATFPTQEEKEKDKA
-724 EKSLLSDDDN
+724 LHSDDDT
-734 MAVTNLDKEN
+734 ALPIDEKDRVTPD
-744 GTLIMSSCDSEI
+744 MSSCDSEF
-756 DTENKSL
+756 DTENKPL
-763 QTLSESLSTKEFDV
+763 QIVPEANMKDSDQ
-777 EIQSESKK
+777 EIQAESKK
-785 KKVESQIAV
+785 RKIDAIIVAKPQN
-794 KQHTKVE
+794 KND
-801 SSEDETVADLLP
+801 SSEDETIMDLVP
-813 KKSIQKPLSNITN
+813 KKTTLKPLTNITN
-826 IRGRSQKCGQNRP
+826 VRGRAQKCGQNRP

-846 WESYDPDEVCST
+846 WESYDPDEVCNS
-858 GFGLIGTTPF
+858 GFGLIGTIPF
-868 TVVRLCF
+868 TLAKLCF
-875 LCGSAGDE
+875 LCGSAGRE
-883 KMLVCSSCCEWYHG
+883 KMLVCGSCCEWYHV
-897 WCAEDAGRSA
+897 WCAEEAGGGGE
-907 NSSDWTC
+907 WTC
-914 ARCVACAVCSRAAAR
+914 ARCVWCAACARPAAR
-929 LRCRSCARHHHATCL
+929 LRCRTCARPHHAACL
-944 VPAPPDHRSDWPQ
+944 PAAPPDHRSDWPQ
-957 ICSACLKCKSC
+957 ICSSCLKCKSC

-1044 EYICCKCMPN
+1044 EYICCKCMPD

-1061 LTEHLKAKLL
+1061 ITEHLKGRLL
-1071 HLLKQ
+1071 HLLKL

-1094 TPVPNKPYR
+1094 TPVPNKPFR

-1114 FDNGDETMKNTTETK
+1114 FDNNDEAMKNTTETK
-1129 VYRNTSRGRRNN
+1129 VYRNTARGRRNN
-1141 PSLNKFDDS
+1141 NSVQNKFDDP
-1150 NMSQNIWHCSSL
+1150 NNSQIWHCSSL
-1162 FTDVEIEKEDMPHT
+1162 LSDVEMEKEEIPHT

-1202 KTEFSASCVEVH
+1202 KTDFNAPCVEVH
-1214 ENYPSQIKMEKAMA
+1214 ENYPPQTKAEKATT
-1228 MLPTTIHDDK
+1228 MLPMTIHDEK
-1238 YEAISDDDEPVKSF
+1238 YEPISDDDEPIKTF
-1252 SQACSQQELS
+1252 PQARSEQDLS
-1262 PALIRQPNL
+1262 PAIIRQPNL
-1271 LNEGSTQNEL
+1271 SLEDSLEDL
-1281 NRIVSPSL
+1281 NRLISPSL

-1311 KDVIIRT
+1311 KDVIERI
-1318 SNDDLQSIY
+1318 SSIDLKTIY
-1327 KELFS
+1327 KDLFS

-1354 QDDVESL
+1354 QEDSDSVKDL
-1361 KEQEMS
+1361 EMA
-1367 DNKGIKTT
+1367 DTKGIKTT
-1375 EQSVEKPLDQIVPK
+1375 THVEKPHDQIVPK
-1389 LESDGMKIE
+1389 LESEGEKEE

-1410 RICVLCKVV
+1410 RICVLCKTT
-1419 GDGSPAMEGRLLYCG
+1419 GDGLPSMEGRLLYCG

-1466 RGKMIKCAS
+1466 RGKMIKCAE
-1475 CEIKGASVGCCAKN
+1475 CEVKGASVGCCAKN
-1489 CSETYHYACARKES
+1489 CSETYHYACARKAT

-1514 PTHGRD
+1514 PTHGKD

-1539 VELDKKKKRYSEISK
+1539 VELDKKKKRYSEINK

-1577 EDFLMPVDFSC
+1577 DEFLMPVDFSC
-1588 TRLFWSSKKP
+1588 SRLFWSCKKP

-1613 EPLPGY
+1613 EPMPGF

-1630 MDVHIVDR
+1630 MDVQVVER
-1638 AIAEIGAWHE
+1638 VMAEIGAWHE
-1648 SLETRP
+1648 SIETGSS
-1654 KPVLMMKNDK
+1654 KTVLMFKNDK
-1664 SPIKFGNSV
+1664 SPIKFGNTV

-1680 KQVVDYLLDN
+1680 KQVVEHLLDN

-1702 QTTADLLPPEVKDAI
+1702 QNTADLLPPEVKDAI

-1752 FYGAM
+1752 FIGAI
-1757 SQSDDKTDSRST
+1757 SQSDDKSDSRSS
-1769 DFIDELLNARL
+1769 DFIDELFNARL

-1797 NHNFKTL
+1797 NHNLKSL

-1829 TIKRCKIGKSSTVT
+1829 TIKRCKMGKSSTIT
-1843 GKLSPVQ
+1843 GKLSPIQ
-1850 RVALAE
+1850 RLTE
-1856 NSLDAIKEN
+1856 NSLESIKEI
-1865 ERSNIDKKV
+1865 ERTSTDKKS
-1874 KSENASN
+1874 KLETTTSN
-1881 DTDIC
+1881 DVC
-1886 EEAPHSS
+1886 NEAPHTS
-1893 GINYRAATPKQKD
+1893 GLNYCTTSPKQKEE
-1906 DNSNEKADKTEGYY
+1906 SNAENKNDKTEGYY
-1920 TDVIDFYTKIQCSPI
+1920 PDVIDFYTKIHCSPI
-1935 SQLDGAADWSGSEST
+1935 SQLDGAADWSGSESN
-1950 CSSRPCSPRDD
+1950 CSSRPSSPQD

-1972 EDHVGGND
+1972 EDSHPGND
-1980 NMQRNHSNQFLYRAS
+1980 NGLKNQTNQFLYRAS

-2000 YTVTIAGNA
+2000 YTVTIAGNS

-2021 DDGSG
+2021 DESST
-2026 VPGQLEQLVRCDRC
+2026 VPGQMEQLVRCDRC

-2049 YDRHVPSCD
+2049 YDRHMPSCD

-2081 QNAFQGGFAQPM
+2081 QNAFQGAFAQPM
-2093 IIHTGVVTGSEN
+2093 IIHAGVVSGTEN
-2105 SVKAEGIS
+2105 TVKAEGIS

-2152 GTVIFDQSKTSNV
+2152 GTVIFDQSKTTNV
-2165 QGSANQQV
+2165 QVSANQQV
-2173 LSTPQIVVTPQ
+2173 LSSPQIVVTPQ

-2190 TSTSGGQKIMTPQI
+2190 TSSAAGQKIMGPQI
-2204 ITQPGIIPYN
+2204 ITQPGLIPYN

-2225 IQQIQGGADMAQLL
+2225 IQQIQGNDMTQLL
-2239 TGPGGIQVISSNSNQ
+2239 SGSGGIQVLTSNSNQ

-2261 QGSITPMIQGK
+2261 QGITSMIQGK

-2286 IALPVNSIQAMPN
+2286 IALPVNSIQGMPN

-2338 QQIILSGT
+2338 QQIILPNT

-2352 KQPPQVQPKPIF
+2352 KQPAPVHPKPIF
-2364 QASSR
+2364 QATNR
-2369 GRGRPLPKPTTIK
+2369 GRGRPMPKPTTIK
-2382 RQTKLEKTF
+2382 RHTKLEKTF
-2391 TTINQSPLGP
+2391 TTINQSPLGH

-2454 GDFKTAPTQFISQS
+2454 GDFKTGPTQFISQS

-2507 TIQQGA
+2507 ALQQGA
-2513 TLLPQG
+2513 TILPQG
-2519 TIQAQGIISQ
+2519 TIQTQGIISQ

-2542 TQNGATIIPQGTIQG
+2542 TQNGTTIIPQGTIQG
-2557 LAPGTITSQT
+2557 LTPGNITSQT
-2567 ATLLPNNTLQSAGAT
+2567 AT

-2592 QTTIIPNAALPSQ
+2592 QTTIIPNALQSQ
-2605 GNALISSAP
+2605 GNTLISSAP
-2614 GATILPQGTLLP
+2614 GTTILPQGTILP

-2720 VGESVSTQAA
+2720 VGEAVAVS
-2730 SSAPN
+2730 SSPN
-2735 VVTAHTVQSTPQSIK
+2735 VVTAQSVQSSPVLKNI
-2750 TVKTSVPNLTL
+2750 KTSVPNLTL
-2761 QPLPE
+2761 QPLPD
-2766 KQSNNNNRQTPKV
+2766 KLGNNNRQTPKV
-2779 IQMGSTPLTMGSQS
+2779 IQMSPSPLTVGSQA
-2793 GPGNMMTGRQNMNPI
+2793 GNIITAKPNINPI

-2813 SMSITNPTQNI
+2813 TMTLSNTSQNI
-2824 QKQNLSKQ
+2824 QRVNMSKP
-2832 NNITM
+2832 NNVSM
-2837 SPNVTLVSSTGQP
+2837 SPNVTLISSTGQP
-2850 VMAISQSVPNSM
+2850 VMAISQSIPNTAN
-2862 PSFSMQS
+2862 SFTMQS
-2869 IPLSQPIVSSS
+2869 LPLSQPIVSSS
-2880 IAPSNNKNNMKVENS
+2880 IAPSNKNGSMKIENS

-2902 NLQDNSN
+2902 NLHESPNSS
-2909 CNSLPTISVTQSIK
+2909 SLPTISVTQSMK
-2923 SPTPWRLNQNN
+2923 SPTPWRLPENKADLHNMGMKTNATQN
-2934 NDNKIDMQNISL
+2934 S
-2946 RTNNTS
+2946 S
-2952 NNSQMNIQNGRQITH
+2952 IQNSMITGRQISH
-2967 AEPDKIVSQNCMM
+2967 NEPGKDNQSCLLSMNTGNSMTSNMHSQ
-2980 PVLNNGNA
+2980 
-2988 MSSGNIHSHQFETS
+2988 QFES
-3002 LNVSHHS
+3002 NINASHHS
-3009 STHSTSNN
+3009 AHSTSNN
-3017 VIQITAGNIYP
+3017 VIQITAGNIYT
-3028 PSSVMNSNFDAD
+3028 PSSSMNSNFDAD
-3040 TALKLSKI
+3040 TTLKLSKI
-3048 NALSKAE
+3048 NALSKTE

-3081 NIGSNENKHNSDGIN
+3081 NMGPSDNKQN
-3096 NQMNIHKL
+3096 NDNMQNQINIHKL
-3104 SSCQVTGNM
+3104 SSCQVAGNM
-3113 NNSPSISIIPHV
+3113 NNSPSISIIPPNM
-3125 IRPQMQNNPNAMPVT
+3125 IRPQMQNNQNSINMPN
-3140 NNTNQMCSIT
+3140 NQNQMCSIS
-3150 NSSHGQVQVLNSAN
+3150 NSSSHGQIQLMNSVN
-3164 NSLQNINMSCQEA
+3164 TSMQNINMSCHEII
-3177 SNNRMNITVSS
+3177 NNRVNMSVTSEN
-3188 DNSLHQSNQQH
+3188 NQQH
-3199 DISGSILNS
+3199 DMVNTSISTPN
-3208 SSMNHGNM
+3208 MTHGNM
-3216 SMMTHEGNQHPSSN
+3216 QMMSHDNSQLSSSN

-3241 SRQMDTNQMQTINQS
+3241 NRHIDNSNQMQQINQGT
-3256 SSNRSF
+3256 SNRQF
-3262 HDNII
+3262 HDNLIN
-3267 GTQPNHNQSNM
+3267 GQQSHNQNNM

-3286 NNNLMNQSINMHN
+3286 NSNIMNQNMNLHN
-3299 LSNNHNLNRSDL
+3299 MNNHSMNRGDLSDL
-3311 NDLNHLHMNQS
+3311 NHMHVNQS
-3322 LSNMNNMQNNRMMI
+3322 LSNMSNMQNNRMIM
-3336 DNMQTHAMNNMSH
+3336 DNMQSHTMNSSNH
-3349 QMHSNRPMDSMH
+3349 QIHSNNRSMESLH
-3361 NQQIHSMQ
+3361 NQQMHSMQ
-3369 QMGHHINNSSRQQM
+3369 QMNHHMSANNNRSQM
-3383 DNMHMGQQ
+3383 DNNMHMNQQ
-3391 NMNMQQNRQLENISH
+3391 MSIQQNRQMDNVVH
-3406 HHPHQMSNVMQIQN
+3406 HHQHQMSNIMQLQN
-3420 NRQHIDG
+3420 NRQHIDNNLLG
-3427 NMMSMHQHVSNQMHN
+3427 MHQHVSNQMHN
-3442 RQQLENSMNM
+3442 RQQMDNTMHM
-3452 HHISN
+3452 HHMTSN
-3457 QPTMNLGNPM
+3457 NVNMGLGNQI
-3467 DNSNSLQ
+3467 DNSGVMSNIHS
-3474 GMHGNRHENNSMSMQ
+3474 NRHDNNSMGMQ
-3489 NLNVMNQMQNN
+3489 NLSSMNQMQSN
-3500 RNPMEHA
+3500 RNSLEHNN
-3507 GLMQHHINNMNS
+3507 LMQHQMNNMNS
-3519 MNNMNMHNNM
+3519 MNSMNMHNNL
-3529 NNTMQITNTNH
+3529 NNSMQMTNPSH
-3540 QSMTSSLMHV
+3540 QSISNPIMHM

-3564 SGSCSNNT
+3564 SGSCSNTSN
-3572 TQQFS
+3572 QF
-3577 NSQSSFEI
+3577 NNNQSFEM
-3585 CSNMNQNASL
+3585 CTNMNSNN
-3595 NMGTGNMIHNMNVAN
+3595 NM
-3610 SNLSNNI
+3610 NLSNASNLMHGI
-3617 MMNSTNNSMYATNN
+3617 NMNNSNMSNNMMMNNVSNNSIYGGNN
-3631 QNNLSGHEMLMS
+3631 QNNIPGHDILMS
-3643 CNNSNDHNVNNNLM
+3643 CNNSGDHNVTNIM
-3657 PGNSN
+3657 SSN
-3662 HMMMNNSQSHTNSSQ
+3662 TTHMMINNSQSHTNSNQNQ
-3677 ILGAQVPSNNQINI
+3677 ILSSQVPNNSQINI
-3691 NSCSMNANNTTQN
+3691 NSCSLNANSSSQSQMT
-3704 INNMDNQI
+3704 NMDNQL
-3712 NRPNI
+3712 NRTNM
-3717 SSTETPKFQQ
+3717 TVNDQNKFVQ
-3727 EPMRG
+3727 ESVRS
-3732 KNMMGPPPNTNIPH
+3732 KNVMGPPATPNITNIP
-3746 NNLSNND
+3746 SAD
-3753 CSKVNIVANDK
+3753 CAKANIVGNNEQK
-3764 QNHSISVNNQIGY
+3764 QNHTISVSNQIGF

-3782 QNNRVINLP
+3782 QNNNRVINLP
-3791 ERNRMNNSNM
+3791 ERNRLNNTNID
-3801 ENNMN
+3801 NNMS
-3806 QHAPQQHNIRVVTN
+3806 QHMSQQHNIRVVTN
-3820 NNSNSSVGGLATEPN
+3820 NSNNNVPGIPSDSLTY
-3835 LSFQQKSENST
+3835 QQKSESST

-3887 KTAADINFPLQS
+3887 KAAADLNFPLQTSS
-3899 NNANM
+3899 N
-3904 LQNQNNTNNM
+3904 LIQNQNNANNM
-3914 ICIPVQQNSTINLP
+3914 ICIPVQNSTINLP
-3928 TQNSTSITLPKAPP
+3928 TQNSSSITLPKAPP

-3971 QSKSTKTSSASKT
+3971 QSKASKT
-3984 QTVSKQRAPVS
+3984 TGTKTPTAPKHRPVS
-3995 HDMPDLNIKEETID
+3995 HDMPDLNVKEETVD

-4019 KRMLEL
+4019 KRMMEL
-4025 ERAKR
+4025 EKAKR
-4030 EKEERDAARAIQLS
+4030 EKEERDSARAIQLS
-4044 TEMHEANT
+4044 NELQQPNT
-4052 SSATIINEPV
+4052 SSASSSI
-4062 ARDHEPAVNVS
+4062 PAVRNTEPIES
-4073 KMTSLPSLD
+4073 IPKMTSLPSLD
-4082 SDMEAEPPKV
+4082 IIPETPKV
-4092 LAEKDTNRSIPT
+4092 LIEKDTNKAPVTAKLATTTTR
-4104 KITNG
+4104 
-4109 PNKVM
+4109 VL
-4114 KRPLSDKKTENE
+4114 KRPLVEKKSDTET
-4126 IVANKKQSKLLK
+4126 VVMKKQNKVLK
-4138 GQENKT
+4138 GQENRLS
-4144 AQPKQA
+4144 QPKPA
-4150 PDPPKDDGPK
+4150 PEPPKDDGPK
-4160 LIYEVTSEDGFNYSS
+4160 LIYEVSSDDGFNYSS
-4175 SSLTDLWAKVIEA
+4175 SSLTDLWAKVIES
-4188 VQNSRKHSGLPL
+4188 VQNARKQSGLPL
-4200 IQYNLPSSL
+4200 IQYNLPSAL

-4221 LRYLIEQLPGASRC
+4221 LRYLIEQLPGANRC
-4235 TKYKIRQGRPLSS
+4235 SKYKIRQGRPLNS

-4269 GPVARKHNHDMFS
+4269 GPIARKQNHDMFS

-4301 SLISRRLATLPPAM
+4301 SSISRRLATLPPAM

-4322 TSKASVGVYRS
+4322 TSKVSVGVYRS

-4359 IRAVLADQREKRYE
+4359 IRAVLADQREKKYE

-4433 RRITIGEELT
+4433 RRITVGEELT
-4443 YDYKFPFEEIKIPC
+4443 YDYKFPFEEVKIPC